1 MLPLIPLAISLA
13 AEFLPDLVG
22 KIAGDNAET
31 VAKDVISAAKAATGV
46 ADDDKLIDALRADP
60 AAVQKLQEAFLDYE
74 KTLAQEETKRIDT
87 VNETIREEVKSEHGY
102 VRNMRPTFGYAM
114 AFTWVVQMLAITWAI
129 VMTPAEAGKIIQ
141 AVAELGFMWAVGLSV
156 VGVYVWKRSDE
167 KGAAGGS
174 LLDRLPFPMPG
185 KR

>member
-1 MLPLIPLAISLA
+1 MLPLIPFAISLA

-22 KIAGDNAET
+22 KIAGDNAEK
-31 VAKDVISAAKAATGV
+31 VAKDVVSAAKAVTGQSEQD
-46 ADDDKLIDALRADP
+46 AILTALRADP
-60 AAVQKLQEAFLDYE
+60 AAVAKLQEAFIDYE
-74 KTLAQEETKRIDT
+74 KTVLQEETKRIDSI
-87 VNETIREEVKSEHGY
+87 NETIREEVRSEHGY

-114 AFTWVVQMLAITWAI
+114 AFTWVIQMLAVTWAI
-129 VMTPAEAGKIIQ
+129 VMTPAEAARIIQ

-156 VGVYVWKRSDE
+156 VGVYVWRRSDE
-167 KGAAGGS
+167 KGAGGS